1 VDSFRSAG
9 RRAGAEPVE
18 GSPPGDRRDRPQ
30 LGRVEGDLAAERLGV
45 VDHRLAGLARVA
57 GVERRLR
64 VVLDVEL
71 DRLGPLPAGDLAGQP
86 EAEVEAGGDAG
97 RGDDLAGGDDPL

>member
-1 VDSFRSAG
+1 
-9 RRAGAEPVE
+9 
-18 GSPPGDRRDRPQ
+18 
-30 LGRVEGDLAAERLGV
+30 
-45 VDHRLAGLARVA
+45 VA